1 MVVAAAVVVVV
12 VGEVV
17 DSEVETIAAGEAAV
31 LATEAEAARVAGG
44 ACSDS
49 TAPSRA
55 DATR

>member
-1 MVVAAAVVVVV
+1 MVVAA

-17 DSEVETIAAGEAAV
+17 DSEVEIIAAGVAAV
-31 LATEAEAARVAGG
+31 LATEAEAARAAGG

-55 DATR
+55 DATRLHTIPF